1 MTSPTSR
8 SIPSDCASNGQEET
22 GRLLPPASERPGG
35 KKCKPELQSEYIRQ
49 VFRDVMHQ
57 HCRAQKA
64 TGSQGTLHGL
74 FPPTHKTLR
83 ELTRVEGWVLMPRA
97 IWKFTNLFLKEE
109 VSDLSRIYQNTQND
123 QGYAFDSS
131 LVT

>member
-22 GRLLPPASERPGG
+22 GRLLPPASEWLGG
-35 KKCKPELQSEYIRQ
+35 KKCKPELQSEYIKQ

-64 TGSQGTLHGL
+64 TWSQGTLHGL

-83 ELTRVEGWVLMPRA
+83 ELTTRVEGMGTYAESHL
-97 IWKFTNLFLKEE
+97 E
-109 VSDLSRIYQNTQND
+109 VHKPLPEGGSFR
-123 QGYAFDSS
+123 FK
-131 LVT
+131 